1 MVFAL
6 LLSQWRVLCKH
17 GLGIVYIMTVFSDN
31 EDRLA
36 IFISSAIHGW
46 NAHKIH
52 GIGIRNGLV
61 SKLETECE

>member
-1 MVFAL
+1 MNVFN
-6 LLSQWRVLCKH
+6 
-17 GLGIVYIMTVFSDN
+17 DN

-36 IFISSAIHGW
+36 VFFSGAIRGW
-46 NAHKIH
+46 NAHTDH